1 MGCAS
6 CLDRR
11 ASLLGR
17 QTEIT
22 RYVQHVRPVDDDAF
36 SASRSRRRT
45 ELPQKRWEYF
55 RDRRAEWHSRVTD
68 RPVKLSRLSFVRT
81 TYLFAVLIAMAGWTW
96 LLFSM
101 VAAGIDFFD

>member
-1 MGCAS
+1 M
-6 CLDRR
+6 
-11 ASLLGR
+11 
-17 QTEIT
+17 T

-45 ELPQKRWEYF
+45 GLPHKNWEYV

-68 RPVKLSRLSFVRT
+68 RPVKLSRLPFVRT

-96 LLFSM
+96 LLFRM
-101 VAAGIDFFD
+101 VASGIDFFD